1 MLILMLISYMISAN
15 TFLNVLILLVNGLS
29 LGWNI

>member
-29 LGWNI
+29 LGWNV